1 MEDFD
6 SGIDDD
12 LEDGVDGGADDGA
25 TGSQTD
31 GDQSGSPSD
40 STSASDSDKRYND
53 LMSKWQKAEA
63 RAKKLQSVIDGKDS
77 GTQTSG
83 APASVKDDPKL
94 KAWLDEAAADVAERA
109 YRSDPRFEQYG
120 ISASEFRG
128 ESPDEIRN
136 KVKQTR
142 DLIEKMETRIRNAVL
157 SEHGLSPEV
166 GSTRSAPQKPF
177 DQMSS
182 KEFNDYLKAQGF

>member
-1 MEDFD
+1 MDEFD
-6 SGIDDD
+6 SGIDND
-12 LEDGVDGGADDGA
+12 LEDGVDGSLDGDA
-25 TGSQTD
+25 GSQAD
-31 GDQSGSPSD
+31 GSQSGSPSD
-40 STSASDSDKRYND
+40 NTSASDSDKRYND

-63 RAKKLQSVIDGKDS
+63 RAKKLEEAIKGKEN
-77 GTQTSG
+77 GTQ
-83 APASVKDDPKL
+83 APANGLSIKDDPKL

-128 ESPDEIRN
+128 ESPEQIRA

-142 DLIEKMETRIRNAVL
+142 DLIDKMETRIRNELLA
-157 SEHGLSPEV
+157 EHGLSPDV
-166 GSTRSAPQKPF
+166 GSTRPAPTKSF

-182 KEFNDYLKAQGF
+182 KEFADYMKSLWY

>member
-1 MEDFD
+1 MDEFD
-6 SGIDDD
+6 SGIDND
-12 LEDGVDGGADDGA
+12 LEDGVDGSLDGDA
-25 TGSQTD
+25 GSQAD
-31 GDQSGSPSD
+31 GGQSGSPSD
-40 STSASDSDKRYND
+40 DTSASDSDKRYND

-63 RAKKLQSVIDGKDS
+63 RAKKLEEAIKGKE
-77 GTQTSG
+77 SG
-83 APASVKDDPKL
+83 AQTPANGFSIKDDPKL

-128 ESPDEIRN
+128 ESPEQIRA

-142 DLIEKMETRIRNAVL
+142 ELIDKMETRIRNELLA
-157 SEHGLSPEV
+157 EHGLSPDV
-166 GSTRSAPQKPF
+166 GSTRPAPTKSF

-182 KEFNDYLKAQGF
+182 KEFNDYMKSLGY

>member
-1 MEDFD
+1 MDEFD
-6 SGIDDD
+6 SGIDND
-12 LEDGVDGGADDGA
+12 LEDGVDGSLEGDA
-25 TGSQTD
+25 GSQAD

-40 STSASDSDKRYND
+40 NTSASDSDKRYND

-63 RAKKLQSVIDGKDS
+63 RAKKLEEAIKGKDGS
-77 GTQTSG
+77 AQT
-83 APASVKDDPKL
+83 PANGLSIKDDPKL

-128 ESPDEIRN
+128 ESPEQIRA

-142 DLIEKMETRIRNAVL
+142 DLIDKMETRIRNELLA
-157 SEHGLSPEV
+157 EHGLSPDV
-166 GSTRSAPQKPF
+166 GSTRPAPAKSF

-182 KEFNDYLKAQGF
+182 KEFNDYMKSLGY